1 MTSIQQLHRSAI
13 SALNQGQLETAHQ
26 YLVKLLNVSPDYAD
40 GYFLLGVIN
49 LQVGQLKKAVRLL
62 EKALGLH
69 SSDEY
74 RAQLTKCYALQG
86 ELAKAR
92 QTAEK
97 TDPQT
102 LTRALDADTFGVAL
116 SHVGLHQDALAFF
129 RQALTLTQ
137 NNAQYYYNFGVSAK
151 FVGLFD
157 EAEQAFEQA
166 QALDK
171 DHHRAHFALSD
182 LKKAQAENNHLTRL
196 QSAFERARSAE
207 SRLHLG
213 HALAKEYQDLGEFDS
228 AYHAL
233 KQGKAA
239 MHAARPF
246 NHAGSEAL
254 FERIRALSGANVF
267 DPAAGHSSREP
278 IFVLGMPRSG
288 TTLVERILSSH
299 SDVMSAGEL
308 QDFGISVKRLAQTTS
323 QTVLDPLTLEQ
334 AYQCN
339 PQQLGQTYLDATRVV
354 TGSHAHFVDKLPFNF
369 FYVDLI
375 RRALPNA
382 KIICL
387 MRDPMDTCIGN
398 FRQLFTINN
407 PYYAYSL
414 DLMDTARFYSR
425 FYDLMQHWK
434 QLHGEQ
440 FYMMQYESLVDNPEQ
455 QIAKLLDY
463 CELPWQD
470 SCMRFHLN
478 DAPVST
484 ASKVQVR
491 EPLNRR
497 AIGRWKRFAPHTDA
511 AQQYLQQHKVIEG
524 E

>member
-26 YLVKLLNVSPDYAD
+26 YLVKLLNASPDYAD

-49 LQVGQLKKAVRLL
+49 LQVGQLKKAIKLL

-86 ELAKAR
+86 ELSLAR
-92 QTAEK
+92 HTAE
-97 TDPQT
+97 QT
-102 LTRALDADTFGVAL
+102 SPAALTRALDADTFGVAL
-116 SHVGLHQDALAFF
+116 SHVGLHDDALAFF
-129 RQALTLTQ
+129 RQALKLTQ
-137 NNAQYYYNFGVSAK
+137 SNAQYYYNFGVSAK

-157 EAEQAFEQA
+157 DAEQAFEQA
-166 QALDK
+166 LALDK

-182 LKKAQAENNHLTRL
+182 LKKASAEHNHLTRL
-196 QSAFERARSAE
+196 QSAFERANTPE
-207 SRLHLG
+207 SQLHLG

-239 MHAARPF
+239 LHSARPF
-246 NHAGSEAL
+246 DHPSNDVL
-254 FERIRALSGANVF
+254 FERIQALSTTSTV
-267 DPAAGHSSREP
+267 DPKAGHSSREP

-299 SDVMSAGEL
+299 SAVMSAGEL

-334 AYQCN
+334 AYQCD
-339 PQQLGQTYLDATRVV
+339 PHQLGLTYLNATRVV

-440 FYMMQYESLVDNPEQ
+440 FYMMQYESLVDNPQ
-455 QIAKLLDY
+455 QEIAKLLDY
-463 CELPWQD
+463 CDLPWQD
-470 SCMRFHLN
+470 NCMHFHLN

-511 AQQYLQQHKVIEG
+511 AQQYLRQHGILT
-524 E
+524 

>member
-26 YLVKLLNVSPDYAD
+26 YLVKLLNASPDYAD

-49 LQVGQLKKAVRLL
+49 LQVGQLKKAIKLL

-69 SSDEY
+69 NSDEY

-86 ELAKAR
+86 ELTLAR
-92 QTAEK
+92 QTAE
-97 TDPQT
+97 QT
-102 LTRALDADTFGVAL
+102 SPAALTRALDADTFGVAL
-116 SHVGLHQDALAFF
+116 SHVGLHDDALAFF
-129 RQALTLTQ
+129 RQALKLTQ
-137 NNAQYYYNFGVSAK
+137 SNAQYYYNFGVSAK

-157 EAEQAFEQA
+157 DAEQAFEQA
-166 QALDK
+166 LALDK

-182 LKKAQAENNHLTRL
+182 LKKASTGNNHLTRL
-196 QSAFERARSAE
+196 QSAFARANTPE
-207 SRLHLG
+207 SQLHLG

-233 KQGKAA
+233 KQGKTAL
-239 MHAARPF
+239 HRARPF
-246 NHAGSEAL
+246 DHANNEAL
-254 FERIRALSGANVF
+254 FERIQALSTTSTV
-267 DPAAGHSSREP
+267 DPKAGHSSHEP

-334 AYQCN
+334 AYQCD
-339 PQQLGQTYLDATRVV
+339 PHQLGLTYLNATRVV

-425 FYDLMQHWK
+425 FYELMQHWK

-455 QIAKLLDY
+455 EIAKLLDY
-463 CELPWQD
+463 CDLPWQD
-470 SCMRFHLN
+470 SCMHFHLN

-511 AQQYLQQHKVIEG
+511 AQQYLRQHGVLS
-524 E
+524 

>member
-1 MTSIQQLHRSAI
+1 MISIQQRHKNAVA
-13 SALNQGQLETAHQ
+13 ALNQGQLETAHQ
-26 YLVKLLNVSPDYAD
+26 HLVHLLRDAPDYAD

-49 LQVGQLKKAVRLL
+49 LQVGQLKKAVRLF

-86 ELAKAR
+86 ELALAR
-92 QTAEK
+92 QTAE
-97 TDPQT
+97 QT
-102 LTRALDADTFGVAL
+102 NPGSLTRALDADTFGVAL
-116 SHVGLHQDALAFF
+116 SHVGLHENALAFF
-129 RQALTLTQ
+129 RQALQLTR
-137 NNAQYYYNFGVSAK
+137 NNPQYYYNFGVSAK
-151 FVGLFD
+151 FVGQFN

-166 QALDK
+166 LALDA

-182 LKKAQAENNHLTRL
+182 LKKATPDAHHIGRL
-196 QSAFERARSAE
+196 QGAFERASSPE

-213 HALAKEYQDLGEFDS
+213 HALAKEYQDLGKFND
-228 AYHAL
+228 AYQAL
-233 KQGKAA
+233 QQGKAA
-239 MHAARPF
+239 LHAARPF
-246 NHAGSEAL
+246 DHTGSEAL
-254 FERIRALSGANVF
+254 FERIQSLSQAEPYDQHG
-267 DPAAGHSSREP
+267 GHSSREP

-323 QTVLDPLTLEQ
+323 QTVLDPTTLEQ

-339 PQQLGQTYLDATRVV
+339 AQQLGQTYLDATRVV

-382 KIICL
+382 KIVCL

-414 DLMDTARFYSR
+414 DLMDTARFYAR
-425 FYDLMQHWK
+425 FYHLMQHWK

-455 QIAKLLDY
+455 EISKLLAY
-463 CELPWQD
+463 CELSWQD
-470 SCMRFHLN
+470 SCMHFHLN

-511 AQQYLQQHKVIEG
+511 AKALLNEQGILF
-524 E
+524 